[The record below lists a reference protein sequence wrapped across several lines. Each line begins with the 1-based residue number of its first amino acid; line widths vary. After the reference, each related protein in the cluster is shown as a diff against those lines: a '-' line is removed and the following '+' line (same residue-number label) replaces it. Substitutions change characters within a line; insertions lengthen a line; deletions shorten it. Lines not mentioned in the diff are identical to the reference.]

1 MTKYKSVL
9 FDLDGTL
16 ADTSLGITNCHR
28 YTLQQMGKSLPSDK
42 VLYEVIGAPLME
54 TYRTRFGFDSVN
66 AKIAVDIYRK
76 HYEEIG
82 IYQASL
88 YDGMEDILGRLS
100 QRGYIMGVATLKK
113 EEFAVQILKQ
123 LGIAQYFDT
132 IKGMDGLDHLT
143 KKDIIIRCLNELNV
157 SKNQVILVGDS
168 HFDSMGAMEAG
179 IDFIGVTYGF
189 GFKSK
194 QEVYGSNAAY
204 AIDRPEELD
213 DFLGSN

>member
-28 YTLQQMGKSLPSDK
+28 YTLHQMGKSLPSDK

-66 AKIAVDIYRK
+66 VKIAVDIYRK
-76 HYEEIG
+76 HYGETG

-88 YDGMEDILGRLS
+88 YDGMEDTLSRLS

-113 EEFAVQILKQ
+113 EEFAVRILKQ
-123 LGIAQYFDT
+123 LGIAQYFST

-143 KKDIIIRCLNELNV
+143 KKDIIIRCMNEFEL
-157 SKNQVILVGDS
+157 SKGQVVLVGDS